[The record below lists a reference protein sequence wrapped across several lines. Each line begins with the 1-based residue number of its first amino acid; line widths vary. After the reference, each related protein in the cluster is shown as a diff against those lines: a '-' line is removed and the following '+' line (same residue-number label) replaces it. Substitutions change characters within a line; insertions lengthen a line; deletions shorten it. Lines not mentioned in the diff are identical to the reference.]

1 MKVLETL
8 QDVINQKK
16 MKITY
21 LFLIISYFSSAQ
33 NSLDELLRLYNN
45 ESIPYISVSTLNTI
59 QDTVL
64 VLDARERKEYQISH
78 LKKAIYVGYDNFKID
93 SITKQHIPKD
103 SFIVVYCSI
112 GIRSED
118 VSEQLKKAG
127 YTNVYNLYGGIFE
140 WKNRGLPILNSN
152 EELTD
157 EVHTYSKE
165 WSKWLSKGKKI
176 YSN

>member
-1 MKVLETL
+1 
-8 QDVINQKK
+8 

-45 ESIPYISVSTLNTI
+45 ESIPYISVSTLKTI

-64 VLDARERKEYQISH
+64 VLDAREKKEYQVSH
-78 LKKAIYVGYDNFKID
+78 LKKAIHVGYDHFKIN
-93 SITKQHIPKD
+93 SITQQHIPKD
-103 SFIVVYCSI
+103 AYIVVYCSI

-118 VSEQLKKAG
+118 ISEQLKKAG

-140 WKNRGLPILNSN
+140 WKNKGLPILNSK
-152 EELTD
+152 EKLTD
-157 EVHTYSKE
+157 EVHTYSEE
-165 WSKWLSKGKKI
+165 WGKWLSNGKKI

>member
-1 MKVLETL
+1 
-8 QDVINQKK
+8 
-16 MKITY
+16 MKIFI
-21 LFLIISYFSSAQ
+21 LSISFFLSVIASAQ
-33 NSLDELLRLYNN
+33 NSLDELLHLYNN

-78 LKKAIYVGYDNFKID
+78 LKKAIHVGYDNFKID

-118 VSEQLKKAG
+118 ISEQLKKAG

-157 EVHTYSKE
+157 EVHTYSEE
-165 WSKWLSKGKKI
+165 WSKWLYKGKKI

>member
-1 MKVLETL
+1 MRIFILSISFFFS
-8 QDVINQKK
+8 VIA
-16 MKITY
+16 
-21 LFLIISYFSSAQ
+21 SAQ

-45 ESIPYISVSTLNTI
+45 ESIPYISVSTLKTI

-78 LKKAIYVGYDNFKID
+78 LKEAIHVGYDNFKID
-93 SITKQHIPKD
+93 SITKQPIPKN
-103 SFIVVYCSI
+103 SHIVVYCSI

-118 VSEQLKKAG
+118 ISEQLKKAG

-140 WKNRGLPILNSN
+140 WKNRGLPILNAK

-157 EVHTYSKE
+157 EVHTYSAE
-165 WSKWLSKGKKI
+165 WSKWLFKGKKI

>member
-1 MKVLETL
+1 MRIFILS
-8 QDVINQKK
+8 IS
-16 MKITY
+16 
-21 LFLIISYFSSAQ
+21 FFFSIIASAQ

-45 ESIPYISVSTLNTI
+45 ESIPYISVSTLKTI

-78 LKKAIYVGYDNFKID
+78 LKEAIHVGYNNFKID
-93 SITKQHIPKD
+93 SITTQPIPKN
-103 SFIVVYCSI
+103 SHIVVYCSI

-118 VSEQLKKAG
+118 ISEQLKKAG

-140 WKNRGLPILNSN
+140 WKNRGLPILNAK
-152 EELTD
+152 EELTN
-157 EVHTYSKE
+157 EVHTYSEE
-165 WSKWLSKGKKI
+165 WSKWLFKGKKI